1 MSTVTE
7 QKTESTATAESFWKG
22 RAYEVAPISPR
33 IARIKERREEH
44 DNGKVILCAE
54 RTKIYTDYYKT
65 HEAELPILQRAGALY
80 NWCAK
85 KSVRLEDDEMFVGNM
100 ASDWRA
106 AQIYVEWG
114 IGWLKDALALPEDD
128 WVKDW
133 GTLGVFAYVS
143 PEDKEVYQEAVEYWE
158 DRCIQAHVL
167 STFPDEIWDLKG
179 DNCTSFG
186 NRDKSGTAFLPAGHF
201 CGNHRKVIENG
212 WAGIRDEADGH
223 IQALMG
229 RVFNDDA
236 RRFTFWRAMKR
247 VAEGGIILTKRYAEL
262 VRKAY
267 QDEPAGARKDEL
279 QTMADGLDWIAENPA
294 RTWTEGLQQILI
306 YELMMHADGQS
317 HGITLGRIDQY
328 VGHLLDADIAAGKI
342 TRERAQEITDAFILK
357 LGDYFSLM
365 RVDSSQNATL
375 SAKNK
380 SGYVCGGQHMT
391 VGGKKKDGSDA
402 TNSLTLLFLQTYR
415 RLYLADPT
423 ISVRVHRDTPY
434 EVWEAAIESSK
445 ISGGMPIIENDE
457 IIIPALVE
465 RGLSQEDANDYCIIG
480 CVEPAGCGTEWSA
493 CGSSGA
499 ESFCNLMGILNMAIH
514 NGANPKTDCIAG
526 VKTGYL
532 EDYATFEDLQKAFLT
547 QLEFF
552 LNWHISMVNLYE
564 LAYGMFFPCV
574 SVSVAM
580 EGCMESGKDVL
591 DGGAKYNSTG
601 FTALGTGNV
610 ADSLIAIKK
619 LVFDEKVVSAAE
631 FRQALLDNWV
641 GHEDLKAK
649 IINEV
654 PHFGNNIAEVDD
666 LAAWALGAFAD
677 HMNAA
682 RGPRGKWR
690 GGTFTMTTHL
700 EFGMMTMATPDG
712 REDMSPLA
720 EAISSRQGYDK
731 KGPIA
736 YLTSASKLPHY
747 KLGNGDQLNIRF
759 SPKSVAGELG
769 TKRLQELF
777 DTYFDMGGM
786 QVQFN
791 VVSTDELH
799 NAQDHPE
806 EYENLIV
813 RIAGFST
820 FFVEMPKFM
829 QDDFITR
836 TEHAL

>member
-1 MSTVTE
+1 
-7 QKTESTATAESFWKG
+7 
-22 RAYEVAPISPR
+22 
-33 IARIKERREEH
+33 
-44 DNGKVILCAE
+44 IL
-54 RTKIYTDYYKT
+54 
-65 HEAELPILQRAGALY
+65 
-80 NWCAK
+80 
-85 KSVRLEDDEMFVGNM
+85 
-100 ASDWRA
+100 
-106 AQIYVEWG
+106 
-114 IGWLKDALALPEDD
+114 
-128 WVKDW
+128 
-133 GTLGVFAYVS
+133 
-143 PEDKEVYQEAVEYWE
+143 
-158 DRCIQAHVL
+158 
-167 STFPDEIWDLKG
+167 
-179 DNCTSFG
+179 
-186 NRDKSGTAFLPAGHF
+186 
-201 CGNHRKVIENG
+201 
-212 WAGIRDEADGH
+212 
-223 IQALMG
+223 
-229 RVFNDDA
+229 
-236 RRFTFWRAMKR
+236 
-247 VAEGGIILTKRYAEL
+247 LTNRYAEL
-262 VRKAY
+262 VHAAWEN
-267 QDEPAGARKDEL
+267 EPEGERKDEL
-279 QTMADGLDWIAENPA
+279 KMMAEGLAWIAEHPA
-294 RTWTEGLQQILI
+294 RNWWEGLQQLLI
-306 YELMMHADGQS
+306 YELMLHADGQS

-328 VGHLLDADIAAGKI
+328 VGYMLDRDLDAGTI
-342 TRERAQEITDAFILK
+342 TPERAQEIADAFILK

-365 RVDSSQNATL
+365 RVDPSQNATL

-380 SGYVCGGQHMT
+380 SGYVCGGQHLT
-391 VGGKKKDGSDA
+391 VGGKKKDGTDA
-402 TNSLTLLFLQTYR
+402 TNALTLLFLQTYR
-415 RLYLADPT
+415 RLYLMDPT
-423 ISVRVHRDTPY
+423 ISVRVHPDTPY

-445 ISGGMPIIENDE
+445 VSGGMPIIENDE

-465 RGLSQEDANDYCIIG
+465 RGLSQEDANDYAIVG
-480 CVEPAGCGTEWSA
+480 CVEPAGCGNEWSA

-514 NGANPKTDCIAG
+514 GGVNPKSGCSAG
-526 VKTGYL
+526 LKTGTL
-532 EDYATFEDLQKAFLT
+532 EDYKTFEELQDAFLK

-574 SVSVAM
+574 SASVAM

-591 DGGAKYNSTG
+591 EGGAKYNSTG

-619 LVFDEKVVSAAE
+619 LVFDEKTVTAAE

-641 GHEDLKAK
+641 GHEDLQQK

-654 PHFGNNIAEVDD
+654 PHYGNNIAEVDE
-666 LAAWALGAFAD
+666 LATWALGAFAD
-677 HMNAA
+677 HMNNA

-700 EFGMMTMATPDG
+700 DFGMMTMATPDG
-712 REDMSPLA
+712 RTDMMPLA
-720 EAISSRQGYDK
+720 EAISSRQGYDR

-769 TKRLQELF
+769 TRRLKELF

-799 NAQDHPE
+799 EAQENPE
-806 EYENLIV
+806 KYENLIV

-836 TEHAL
+836 TEHAI